1 MTKFSMA
8 SLLSRV
14 ARFKDLR
21 SSSEAFADT
30 RIPEYQREIYNI
42 IGRGVTEDAG
52 LEPMIADNRDFNLT
66 MMKSDP
72 GKGSSQHDHE
82 TIECFVAL
90 SGRWAVTLGAEGE
103 EEVILEPFDVFSV
116 PPGVMR
122 GLRNA
127 GTEPAHIL
135 AILGGTDPGK
145 ATWSPHINARAKEL
159 GLYVNEAG
167 DLVDELNGKE
177 PGDD

>member
-1 MTKFSMA
+1 MTEISMA

-14 ARFKDLR
+14 ARFKDMT
-21 SSSEAFADT
+21 SSSEAFVDT
-30 RIPEYQREIYNI
+30 RIPEFQRDIYNI
-42 IGRGVTEDAG
+42 IGRGVTEDAA
-52 LEPMIADNRDFNLT
+52 LEPMIADNQDFNLT
-66 MMKSDP
+66 MMEADP
-72 GKGSSQHDHE
+72 GKGSSPHDHE

-90 SGRWAVTLGAEGE
+90 SGRWAVTLGEAGE

-127 GTEPAHIL
+127 GDKPAHIL

-145 ATWSPHINARAKEL
+145 ATWSSSINARAKEL
-159 GLYVNEAG
+159 GLFVNEDG
-167 DLVDELNGKE
+167 DLVESE
-177 PGDD
+177 

>member
-14 ARFKDLR
+14 ARFKDLT
-21 SSSEAFADT
+21 SSSKAFVDT

-42 IGRGVTEDAG
+42 IGRGVTEDSG
-52 LEPMIADNRDFNLT
+52 LEPMIADNQDFNLT
-66 MMKSDP
+66 MMKADP

-90 SGRWAVTLGAEGE
+90 TGSWAVTLGMEGE
-103 EEVILEPFDVFSV
+103 EEVMLEPFGEFSV
-116 PPGVMR
+116 PPGIMR
-122 GLRNA
+122 GLRNV

-145 ATWSPHINARAKEL
+145 ATWSPHINERAKEL
-159 GLYVNEAG
+159 GLFVNEDG
-167 DLVDELNGKE
+167 DLVDTR
-177 PGDD
+177 